1 MKYNPVKRHRSIRLK
16 DYDYKQP
23 GAYFV
28 TIVAYDRAGLF
39 GDIVDGEVHLSRY
52 GELVSTYWQ
61 AIPKHFPHAEMDVF
75 VVMPNHVHGIISI
88 IVGAC
93 HAVPLRSSS
102 TINDSTEHFERFGKP
117 VSGSIPTIVRSF
129 KSVVTKDINELRHT
143 IGASIWQRN
152 YFEHVIRDE
161 ESLNRIRQYI
171 LDNPARWDFDR
182 ENPMAVNP
190 GSEGRVA
197 YLDMTT

>member
-1 MKYNPVKRHRSIRLK
+1 LPCPYFGSMKYNPVKRHRSIRLK
-16 DYDYKQP
+16 DYDYTQP

-88 IVGAC
+88 
-93 HAVPLRSSS
+93 
-102 TINDSTEHFERFGKP
+102 NDSTEHFERFGKP

-143 IGASIWQRN
+143 TGASIWQRN

-171 LDNPARWDFDR
+171 LANPARWDFDR
-182 ENPMAVNP
+182 ENPEAVNP
-190 GSEGRVA
+190 EAKDAWR
-197 YLDMTT
+197 T